1 MSHQIASHWTEV
13 LKGQILT
20 FGISAAHVGR
30 VDTPL
35 SPQIRPG
42 NLPVG
47 TREIPEVAALEALL
61 ESLLQAFALKLPIAL
76 HGRAEVVHFA
86 MRGPL
91 SPEQGLDARKTT
103 RHTARHGL

>member
-76 HGRAEVVHFA
+76 HDRAEVVVDFA
-86 MRGPL
+86 TRGPL
-91 SPEQGLDARKTT
+91 SLEQGLEARKSWKV
-103 RHTARHGL
+103 ALQC

>member
-20 FGISAAHVGR
+20 LG
-30 VDTPL
+30 TPL

-76 HGRAEVVHFA
+76 HFA
-86 MRGPL
+86 TRGPL
-91 SPEQGLDARKTT
+91 SLEQGLEARKSWKV
-103 RHTARHGL
+103 ALQC

>member
-76 HGRAEVVHFA
+76 HFA
-86 MRGPL
+86 TRGPL
-91 SPEQGLDARKTT
+91 SLEQGLEARKSWKV
-103 RHTARHGL
+103 ALQC